1 MSAETP
7 GAAAAPFSP
16 RAVLILVLVGLIA
29 FSGMAVLAAYAPELR
44 GAGDVRAHALS
55 RSAVG
60 YAGAVTLMREMGA
73 PVAVSRQPPPRG
85 AEGVTVLAPDF
96 DERPDDLRAYP
107 KGELTLIVLP
117 KWETTADP
125 IRRGAVR
132 KVGVVTGGEAY
143 HPLLA
148 SYAGKTVIARRGGT
162 SRPVLRGA
170 EAFAGRT
177 LPLGPVDRLQT
188 LSGEGWTPLLTDER
202 GQAVLVRSTKSP
214 GVWVLADP
222 DLLNNQGLANLAT
235 ARAAAAILDTARG
248 GRQEIVFDVTLNGL
262 GRSPGLGRLAL
273 TPPWLAAT
281 LCAVAAALLMGLHA
295 LARFGA
301 PERRGRAVALG
312 STALVDNTAGLIR
325 MARKEAELAQA
336 YAALIRGRAAHALGG
351 GLAADDTVLEDL
363 SRRRGAGSPRALTAA
378 AEAAKTPNDALE
390 AARKLY
396 DWRRE
401 MTRGRG

>member
-1 MSAETP
+1 MSDESP
-7 GAAAAPFSP
+7 AASAPFSP
-16 RAVLILVLVGLIA
+16 RAVLILVLVGLVA
-29 FSGMAVLAAYAPELR
+29 FSAMAVLAAYAPELR
-44 GAGDVRAHALS
+44 GAGDARAHAVS

-60 YAGAVTLMREMGA
+60 YAGAVSLMREMGA
-73 PVAVSRQPPPRG
+73 PVTVSRQPPPKG
-85 AEGVTVLAPDF
+85 AEGATVLAPDY
-96 DERPDDLRAYP
+96 DEKPADLRSYP

-117 KWETTADP
+117 KWQTTADP

-132 KVGVVTGGEAY
+132 KAGVVAAGEAY

-148 SYAGKTVIARRGGT
+148 SYARKTVVARRTGT

-170 EAFAGRT
+170 EGFAART
-177 LPLGPVDRLQT
+177 LPLGPVDQLQT

-222 DLLNNQGLANLAT
+222 DLLNNHGLASLAT
-235 ARAAAAILDTARG
+235 ARAAAAILDTARD
-248 GRQEIVFDVTLNGL
+248 GREIVFDVTLNGL
-262 GRSPGLGRLAL
+262 GGRPSLGRLAL

-281 LCAVAAALLMGLHA
+281 LCAVAAAMLMGLHA

-301 PERRGRAVALG
+301 PERRGRAIALG

-336 YAALIRGRAAHALGG
+336 YAALVRGRVAHAVGGGRAADDAL
-351 GLAADDTVLEDL
+351 LEDL
-363 SRRRGAGSPRALTAA
+363 SRRRGAGSPRALTAQ